1 MERLFAQLEGE
12 VDLDEPVDEDVAHVR
27 ADLGHDL
34 LLFLSL
40 SGGRV
45 TCSDSINAKIS
56 SSYSTIASLCST
68 VSFLSNERDLRRVS
82 TAEVA
87 FSQMELTLARRG

>member
-1 MERLFAQLEGE
+1 M
-12 VDLDEPVDEDVAHVR
+12 AHVR

-45 TCSDSINAKIS
+45 TCSDSINASIS
-56 SSYSTIASLCST
+56 SSYSTIASLCSIVT
-68 VSFLSNERDLRRVS
+68 FLSNDRDLSLVS
-82 TAEVA
+82 TVEVV
-87 FSQMELTLARRG
+87 FSEMELTLARLG